1 MSATDTGPMVQEAVG
16 IARSVGEAVG
26 HKVEDIATRSKGA
39 GADAVAGVARTAQA
53 IADSVGAESPAI
65 ADYVRGAGQKIDQL
79 ANDLRDKK
87 VGDLLTAASEFGRSQ
102 PVMLLAGAALVGFAL
117 SRLIKSGVA
126 APAPA
131 EASSGLPTDVW
142 TGNGTGN

>member
-1 MSATDTGPMVQEAVG
+1 MSAYNNGQAAEEAAG

-39 GADAVAGVARTAQA
+39 GADAVASVARAAEA
-53 IADSVGAESPAI
+53 IADSVGGEVPAV

-87 VGDLLTAASEFGRSQ
+87 VGDLLTSAAEFGRSQ
-102 PVMLLAGAALVGFAL
+102 PVVLLAGAALVGFAL
-117 SRLIKSGVA
+117 SRLVKAGIA
-126 APAPA
+126 APA
-131 EASSGLPTDVW
+131 EAKKGNGEANPGTDVW
-142 TGNGTGN
+142 TGN